1 MFKQPS
7 QRNELGNLL
16 FVLCCCPS
24 MGVSFPIAI
33 APFHCSS
40 ITLASIQFVLTSEF
54 SATGKPLLPGSY
66 IEASSTGE
74 YSCSM
79 MNLIIFL
86 LYRHCLLLCLVI
98 VFRSVMSMIMH
109 RCLRSFVIMQQFKKA
124 AHRSNLYSLSLPRT
138 LTPRRKTLCTPWTNK
153 AKVTLLFK
161 VIPE

>member
-7 QRNELGNLL
+7 QRNKLGNLL

-33 APFHCSS
+33 ALFHCSL
-40 ITLASIQFVLTSEF
+40 ITFESIQFVLTSEF
-54 SATGKPLLPGSY
+54 SATQKASSPGSY
-66 IEASSTGE
+66 VEASNTGE
-74 YSCSM
+74 YLCSM
-79 MNLIIFL
+79 MNITIFL

-109 RCLRSFVIMQQFKKA
+109 RCLRSFVTRQQFKKA
-124 AHRSNLYSLSLPRT
+124 AYRSNLYLLSLPRT

-153 AKVTLLFK
+153 AKVTLLFR